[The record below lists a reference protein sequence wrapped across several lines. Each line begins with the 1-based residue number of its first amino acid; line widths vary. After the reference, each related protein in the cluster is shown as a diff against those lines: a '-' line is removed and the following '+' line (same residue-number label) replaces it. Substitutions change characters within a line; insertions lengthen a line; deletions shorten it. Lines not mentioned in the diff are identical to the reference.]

1 MGLARSTDKALHRTA
16 HTSLCPTVVAE
27 KPRFDTP
34 PKAFVKHVH
43 IGRRL
48 LARNGRENHACR
60 TRQLAS
66 AGAAVPAVG
75 VGRHALVRRV
85 SGISFRRKS
94 AAGAAEHASLQ
105 NGGED
110 GMSNPRD
117 PFEVYSL
124 RGERLRPLGHLSAH
138 PQMAGFRC
146 SVKNRFCADFTSIRD
161 GPKPGNE
168 HAATRHVR
176 VPGATRRMWRVAD
189 VAAVPFRR
197 PRWRIPRTHSAPRCH
212 GIAGAQGRPARSG
225 APSDRGRAWR
235 LGFGMSAP
243 LVSCEVCSAGFT
255 PGRPDQRC
263 CSPACRARAQEAAS
277 EAYGVGAGPIPR
289 EKTYAPLS
297 AVSLRPLDVRN
308 GPTRPQLS
316 RSRASDPAIRSAST
330 SAPAQTV
337 CPSSSMPTANRS
349 SEAGE
354 RASSATSSW
363 PACGWW

>member
-1 MGLARSTDKALHRTA
+1 MRD
-16 HTSLCPTVVAE
+16 
-27 KPRFDTP
+27 
-34 PKAFVKHVH
+34 
-43 IGRRL
+43 
-48 LARNGRENHACR
+48 
-60 TRQLAS
+60 
-66 AGAAVPAVG
+66 
-75 VGRHALVRRV
+75 
-85 SGISFRRKS
+85 
-94 AAGAAEHASLQ
+94 
-105 NGGED
+105 GED
-110 GMSNPRD
+110 GIRTH
-117 PFEVYSL
+117 ETLL
-124 RGERLRPLGHLSAH
+124 RSTPLAGERLRPLGHLSVA
-138 PQMAGFRC
+138 PQMAGFARL
-146 SVKNRFCADFTSIRD
+146 SPITDRFPGCYEPATNETGRHTPKQAGS
-161 GPKPGNE
+161 GP
-168 HAATRHVR
+168 
-176 VPGATRRMWRVAD
+176 RRMWRVATSS
-189 VAAVPFRR
+189 AVPFRR

-263 CSPACRARAQEAAS
+263 CSPACRARAQKAAS